1 MSLEKYNQTTAD
13 AFVRARLGGEHF
25 IGPLHIWSFRAVNAR
40 VGRAIDLKDIDFLNG
55 EVAKCSNNERGR
67 VCTCDGKNIALR
79 AYQVASEACS
89 EILHNW
95 RYYMAYKRTYG
106 DNESYQIIWDAEDSS
121 GPRLEEGLDDL
132 CKQLGMSEVGTRGKF
147 YYADYHYLRDAIS
160 SIQEGEEMRRES
172 ERDKDE
178 SEIDYWNNEVIYWE
192 PTANQILSK
201 YLTKFIE
208 GAILAEYNGA

>member
-1 MSLEKYNQTTAD
+1 
-13 AFVRARLGGEHF
+13 
-25 IGPLHIWSFRAVNAR
+25 
-40 VGRAIDLKDIDFLNG
+40 
-55 EVAKCSNNERGR
+55 
-67 VCTCDGKNIALR
+67 
-79 AYQVASEACS
+79 
-89 EILHNW
+89 
-95 RYYMAYKRTYG
+95 
-106 DNESYQIIWDAEDSS
+106 
-121 GPRLEEGLDDL
+121 
-132 CKQLGMSEVGTRGKF
+132 MSEVGTRGKF

-192 PTANQILSK
+192 TTANQILSK